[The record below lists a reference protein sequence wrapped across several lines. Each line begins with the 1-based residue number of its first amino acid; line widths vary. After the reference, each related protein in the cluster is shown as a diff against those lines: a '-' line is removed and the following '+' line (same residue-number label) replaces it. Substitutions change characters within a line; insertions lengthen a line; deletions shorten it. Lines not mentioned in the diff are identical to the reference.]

1 MCKAFD
7 ESLKPTSPKLGV
19 SFIIVLYICCVTI
32 SFYLMLRLQ
41 ISDEK
46 LSVIFFRICHLCR
59 SILDGSIYHMTPKK
73 LKQKV
78 SQRFSILLDIVN
90 GQKKSIK
97 I

>member
-19 SFIIVLYICCVTI
+19 SFIIVLYTFCVTI

-46 LSVIFFRICHLCR
+46 LNPGLTHR
-59 SILDGSIYHMTPKK
+59 
-73 LKQKV
+73 
-78 SQRFSILLDIVN
+78 N
-90 GQKKSIK
+90 
-97 I
+97 

>member
-19 SFIIVLYICCVTI
+19 SFIIVLYTCCVTI

-46 LSVIFFRICHLCR
+46 LIVSRL
-59 SILDGSIYHMTPKK
+59 LGTPVK
-73 LKQKV
+73 
-78 SQRFSILLDIVN
+78 
-90 GQKKSIK
+90 
-97 I
+97 